1 MGPCMSVISAANLFT
16 IVRVMWFLSHVFCQ
30 PGAPADVDVPCPPC
44 SIHLP
49 VPLTSHTDTRSHQ
62 RTHAT
67 HRTEDR
73 LACTEADSQPLDQ
86 NAFITVQF
94 VRLFA
99 PARLELHT

>member
-16 IVRVMWFLSHVFCQ
+16 IVRVMWFLSHVLLPTRRPCH
-30 PGAPADVDVPCPPC
+30 VDVPCLP
-44 SIHLP
+44 SSHLP

-86 NAFITVQF
+86 NAFTIQF